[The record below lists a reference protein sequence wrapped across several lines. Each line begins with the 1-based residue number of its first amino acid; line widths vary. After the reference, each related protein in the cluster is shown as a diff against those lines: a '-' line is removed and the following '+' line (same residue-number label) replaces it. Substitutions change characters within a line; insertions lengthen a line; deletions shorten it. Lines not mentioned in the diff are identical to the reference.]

1 MANTRET
8 VTQTYEGESIQCA
21 KIVVNDTADLKLPGI
36 CPINDSYIFQLVAK
50 ADAARTITVKVG
62 NLTQTIT
69 LSTSFDRYVVPF
81 ANVNVTTSND
91 VFITFPNGTYY
102 LYNLQLERAINSSG
116 WRPAP
121 EDSEDYTDEQVNAL
135 DTSLNQQDVF
145 NRLTNNG
152 QTQGIYLQNGKVYIN
167 ASFIQSGTISA
178 NYISGGTID
187 ADDVSIINL
196 TVDHLQSFGNNNT
209 WQLDSQA
216 SYLDLRQLDNSVWK
230 QRGALFINN
239 ADGGTLRVSK
249 GDVDSSGNPL
259 SGASYRTFVM
269 PQEIKV
275 GVDGSGTAQ
284 GTLTAKNINA
294 DSIMKLLIN
303 SQLKT
308 VGSYWT
314 LDATGVRF
322 FLIIGCGGESFEQS
336 IVIPNDSSYSFGS
349 SHTYAIGDSSKSV
362 QFNLSVVSGSVR
374 VTIKSVSS
382 ALCFLSRCY
391 GII

>member
-50 ADAARTITVKVG
+50 ADAARTIMVTVG
-62 NLTQTIT
+62 DQQRTIT
-69 LSTSFDRYVVPF
+69 LSTSFDRYVEIF
-81 ANVNVTTSND
+81 HSVNVALSND
-91 VFITFPNGTYY
+91 VYIAFPSGTYY
-102 LYNLQLERAINSSG
+102 LYNLQLERALNASG

-121 EDSEDYTDEQVNAL
+121 EDSEDYTDEQITAL
-135 DTSLNQQDVF
+135 DNTLDQQEVF
-145 NRLTNNG
+145 DRLTNGG
-152 QTQGIYLQNGKVYIN
+152 QTQGIYLQGGKVYIN
-167 ASFIQSGTISA
+167 ASYMKS
-178 NYISGGTID
+178 GTID

-259 SGASYRTFVM
+259 SGPSYRTFVM

-322 FLIIGCGGESFEQS
+322 FLIIGQGGNSFEQS

-349 SHTYAIGDSSKSV
+349 SHTYAIGDSTSSV

-374 VTIKSVSS
+374 VTIKSVTNASCY
-382 ALCFLSRCY
+382 LLRCY

>member
-62 NLTQTIT
+62 NLTDTIT
-69 LSTSFDRYVVPF
+69 LSTTFVRYVVPF
-81 ANVNVTTSND
+81 SSVNVTTSND
-91 VFITFPNGTYY
+91 VYITFPSGTYY
-102 LYNLQLERAINSSG
+102 VYNLQLERALNSSG

-121 EDSEDYTDEQVNAL
+121 EDAEDYTDQQVNAL
-135 DTSLNQQDVF
+135 DSSLTQQDVF

-152 QTQGIYLQNGKVYIN
+152 QTQGIYLQGGKVYIN
-167 ASFIQSGTISA
+167 ASYMKS
-178 NYISGGTID
+178 GTID

-216 SYLDLRQLDNSVWK
+216 SYLDLRKLDNSIWK
-230 QRGALFINN
+230 QRGALFIND
-239 ADGGTLRVSK
+239 ADGGTLRLSK
-249 GDVDSSGNPL
+249 GDVDANGNPL
-259 SGASYRTFVM
+259 TGTSRRTFVK
-269 PQEIKV
+269 PDEIKV
-275 GVDGSGTAQ
+275 GVDGSGVVQ
-284 GTLTAKNINA
+284 GTLTAKQINA
-294 DSIMKLLIN
+294 DPIMKLLIN
-303 SQLKT
+303 SQLGT

-314 LDATGVRF
+314 LDATNVRF
-322 FLIIGCGGESFEQS
+322 FLIIGCGGETFEQS